1 MNENLTRIAD
11 FLGYPG
17 VRSGVG
23 NLIWKFEESDMM
35 SKMEGVSEAETIRI
49 GINHGMGEE

>member
-23 NLIWKFEESDMM
+23 NLIWKFESADMM
-35 SKMEGVSEAETIRI
+35 SKMEGVSEAERI
-49 GINHGMGEE
+49 G

>member
-23 NLIWKFEESDMM
+23 NLIWNFEESADMM
-35 SKMEGVSEAETIRI
+35 SKMEGVSEAERI
-49 GINHGMGEE
+49 G